1 MKIYKTASYGKLA
14 DVGDIYTPVMEEE
27 LEQKE
32 LEERRKRVRQR
43 GDYASPHIKRPG
55 KGRGIPR
62 KLQRKGLETIV
73 TDDDWNKLVDQAKNK
88 ELQLASSNKKIKK

>member
-1 MKIYKTASYGKLA
+1 MKIYKTASYKLA
-14 DVGDIYTPVMEEE
+14 DVGDVYTPQMEEE

-32 LEERRKRVRQR
+32 LEERRKRFRQR

-62 KLQRKGLETIV
+62 QLQRRGLEDIV
-73 TDDDWNKLVDQAKNK
+73 TDDDWDNVVNKVKNK
-88 ELQLASSNKKIKK
+88 ELQLAKSNKKIK